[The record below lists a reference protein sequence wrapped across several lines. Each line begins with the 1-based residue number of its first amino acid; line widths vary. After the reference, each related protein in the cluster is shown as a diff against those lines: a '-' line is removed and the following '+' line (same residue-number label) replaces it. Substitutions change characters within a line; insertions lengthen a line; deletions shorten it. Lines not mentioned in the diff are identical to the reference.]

1 MLLFMMAM
9 AMKLSFEGYPYLQPA
24 CRPCG
29 AAAPAWYVLLLRLGQ
44 GDSLILGTM
53 DAILVVVLPTVMMM
67 IFLPIHPGFGWV
79 IT

>member
-1 MLLFMMAM
+1 MHNIYPCYLLEY
-9 AMKLSFEGYPYLQPA
+9 SHLQPA
-24 CRPCG
+24 CGRCG
-29 AAAPAWYVLLLRLGQ
+29 AAPAPRHVLLLRLGQ